1 MTEVSD
7 SSVAT
12 FCQMFEIEMGI
23 LSGVI
28 YSCGCA
34 AQLTVTRLY
43 GQCFSITFPG
53 GSPLREQK
61 KKQINKENQQQ
72 HLNLKGFTEGIFLIP
87 QPLRSPGCSVAEIT
101 ESI

>member
-61 KKQINKENQQQ
+61 KKKKKRKKTNNNI
-72 HLNLKGFTEGIFLIP
+72 
-87 QPLRSPGCSVAEIT
+87 
-101 ESI
+101 